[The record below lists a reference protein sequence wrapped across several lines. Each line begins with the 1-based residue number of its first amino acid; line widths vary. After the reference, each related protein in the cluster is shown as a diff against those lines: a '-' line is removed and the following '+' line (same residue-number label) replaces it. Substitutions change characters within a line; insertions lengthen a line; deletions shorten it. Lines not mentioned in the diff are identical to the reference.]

1 MNPNIRTKTELNPFI
16 RLDSIKVKMI
26 PISPDGGRGWK
37 FLDDEQRI
45 NVYPRAFLD
54 KYDSIKTNINCR
66 ELLIFI
72 MERLSYE
79 SDKIQLSIDKVSEEL
94 SIPRSTLYDTID
106 KLESL
111 DFIKRTGKRSTY
123 WINPYI
129 MFKGSRV
136 NKYPEAILYQGK
148 DVEIAARIKR
158 DLIEAKYPQIRDERR
173 AAFSDE
179 ALEPDF
185 TRRDLTKL

>member
-1 MNPNIRTKTELNPFI
+1 MKANTRTKTEPNPFI

-45 NVYPRAFLD
+45 NVYPREFLD
-54 KYDSIKTNINCR
+54 KYDAIKTNTNCR

-72 MERLSYE
+72 MEHLSYE
-79 SDKIQLSIDKVSEEL
+79 SDKIQLLIDKVSEQL

-111 DFIKRTGKRSTY
+111 DFIRRTGKRSTY

-136 NKYPEAILYQGK
+136 NKYPEALLYEGK
-148 DVEIAARIKR
+148 DVEIASRIKR
-158 DLIEAKYPQIRDERR
+158 DLIEAKYPQLREERR
-173 AAFSDE
+173 AVFSE
-179 ALEPDF
+179 EPLEPEF
-185 TRRDLTKL
+185 